1 MRSDLSNLNPELVL
15 NVSTSQIHKLEISQV
30 NNLIF
35 WSTNSKIW
43 SIQMDLK

>member
-15 NVSTSQIHKLEISQV
+15 NVSTSQTTISQV

-35 WSTNSKIW
+35 GLP
-43 SIQMDLK
+43 IQKYGLIKMT